1 METKIS
7 IIENLEKDEELI
19 DEAAKVI
26 KAGGLVAFP
35 TETVYGLGANALN
48 SEAVK
53 NIFIAKGRPQDNP
66 LIVHIAEKKD
76 LYKYGENIPSIAEKL
91 ADKFWPG
98 PMTLIVEKNSII
110 PSVTSANLNTIGIR
124 MPSDKVAKKLIEK
137 SGVAIAAPSA
147 NLSGKPSPTDV
158 KRCIEDLD
166 GKIDYILGYSE
177 SEVGVESTIIDVTVN
192 PPCVLRPGGITLEML
207 QEVFKDIYIDKG
219 IISQDDDIKPKA
231 PGMKYKHYS
240 PKARVRVVDGALD
253 KCVEKI
259 SEMVHNYIDE
269 GLRVGVMATDETRDN
284 YKEGL
289 VLSLGKRQDLSSIA
303 KNLFSTLREF
313 DDNNIDIIISEAFI
327 EKGLGVAIMNRL
339 KKACGFDIIKII

>member
-7 IIENLEKDEELI
+7 IIENLERDEKFI
-19 DEAAKVI
+19 DEAANII
-26 KAGGLVAFP
+26 KSGGLVAFP

-48 SEAVK
+48 GEAVK
-53 NIFIAKGRPQDNP
+53 KIFIAKGRPQDNP
-66 LIVHIAEKKD
+66 LIIHIAEKND

-137 SGVAIAAPSA
+137 SEVAIAAPSA

-166 GKIDYILGYSE
+166 GRIDYILGYSE

-207 QEVFKDIYIDKG
+207 QEVCKDIYIDKG
-219 IISQDDDIKPKA
+219 IISLDDNIKPKA

-240 PKARVRVVDGALD
+240 PKARVRVVDGPLD

-269 GLRVGVMATDETRDN
+269 GLKVGVMATEETSDN

-289 VLSLGKRQDLSSIA
+289 VLSLGKRQDLSSVA

>member
-7 IIENLEKDEELI
+7 IIENLERDEKFI
-19 DEAAKVI
+19 DEAANVI
-26 KAGGLVAFP
+26 KSGGLVAFP

-48 SEAVK
+48 GEAVK
-53 NIFIAKGRPQDNP
+53 KIFIAKGRPQDNP
-66 LIVHIAEKKD
+66 LIIHIAEKND

-137 SGVAIAAPSA
+137 SEVAIAAPSA

-166 GKIDYILGYSE
+166 GRIDYILGYSE

-207 QEVFKDIYIDKG
+207 QEVCKDIYIDKG
-219 IISQDDDIKPKA
+219 IISLDDNIKPKA

-240 PKARVRVVDGALD
+240 PKARVRVVDGPLD

-269 GLRVGVMATDETRDN
+269 GLKVGVMATEETSDN

-289 VLSLGKRQDLSSIA
+289 VLSLGKRQDLSSVA

>member
-7 IIENLEKDEELI
+7 IIENLERDEKFI
-19 DEAAKVI
+19 DEAANVI
-26 KAGGLVAFP
+26 KSGGLVAFP

-48 SEAVK
+48 GEAVK
-53 NIFIAKGRPQDNP
+53 KIFIAKGRPQDNP
-66 LIVHIAEKKD
+66 LIIHIAEKND

-137 SGVAIAAPSA
+137 SEVAIAAPSA

-166 GKIDYILGYSE
+166 GRIDYILGYSE

-207 QEVFKDIYIDKG
+207 QEVCKDIYIDKG
-219 IISQDDDIKPKA
+219 IISLDDNIKPKA

-240 PKARVRVVDGALD
+240 PKARVRVVDGPLD

-259 SEMVHNYIDE
+259 NEMVHNYIDE
-269 GLRVGVMATDETRDN
+269 GLKVGVMATEETSDN

-289 VLSLGKRQDLSSIA
+289 VLSLGKRQDLSSVA